1 MSTNNSAFDVK
12 RLVKEN
18 VSLNS
23 PAFYLGLMTIII
35 VASFLG
41 PFWWM
46 PSQWFQAASFSPG
59 PMAPILFGFILFFK
73 LKRSKK
79 AFKITKELKVF
90 GGIVGGLAAIFYF
103 GYEVIKDVPL
113 MLVGARI
120 AFLLLFLVVTGVLF
134 YTAWV
139 VKNEVLSKDLPTA
152 PRLTAVMGWFFVVV
166 SLAVHFLAIRG
177 DLPRLSIMAYLGL
190 MIGLVMVIFG
200 FKTAFHILFPV
211 LFLLFMVPWSF
222 IDDYL
227 GGPLRIIATTS
238 AVGIMNAFGMGVE
251 QTGTTMSIDG
261 MQFSVEAA
269 CSGLKSL
276 MALSAL
282 GATFAFTTQPTVFRK
297 YFVAVCAFPIAIAAN
312 VFRLIGVAVFA
323 KIFDQKIAMTVFH
336 DNAAIFLYIVA
347 ILLLF
352 SVDKL
357 FKVQWLKI
365 EDW

>member
-1 MSTNNSAFDVK
+1 MSANNSGSAVRSFI
-12 RLVKEN
+12 KEN
-18 VSLNS
+18 VTLDS
-23 PAFYLGLMTIII
+23 PVFYLGLLTIII
-35 VASFLG
+35 VTSFFA

-46 PSQWFQAASFSPG
+46 PSQWFEAESYSPG

-73 LKRSKK
+73 LKRTRKS
-79 AFKITKELKVF
+79 FKITKELKIL
-90 GGIVGGLAAIFYF
+90 GGVVGGLAAIFYV
-103 GYEVIKDVPL
+103 GYELIKDAPL
-113 MLVGARI
+113 ALFAARI
-120 AFLLLFLVVTGVLF
+120 AFQLLLVVVTGVLF

-139 VKNEVLSKDLPTA
+139 VKNEVLSNEVPIA
-152 PRLTAVMGWFFVVV
+152 PKLTTVAGWAFIIV
-166 SLAVHFLAIRG
+166 SLGVHFLAIRG
-177 DLPRLSIMAYLGL
+177 DLPRLSVMAYLGL

-200 FKTAFHILFPV
+200 SKTAFHILFPV

-227 GGPLRIIATTS
+227 GGPLRIFATSTS
-238 AVGIMNAFGMGVE
+238 VGIMNAFGMGIERV
-251 QTGTTMSIDG
+251 GTTMSIG
-261 MQFSVEAA
+261 EMKFSVEAA

-282 GATFAFTTQPTVFRK
+282 GATFAFATQPTVFRK
-297 YFVAVCAFPIAIAAN
+297 YFVAVCALPIAIAAN
-312 VFRLIGVAVFA
+312 VVRLIGVAVFA
-323 KIFDQKIAMTVFH
+323 KFFGQKIAMTVFH